1 MYSRLDGLKEGPIE
15 VGTLSEGVDWL
26 SVAQPA
32 VQARMG
38 KFAASETHFA
48 LMRIVRRPINV
59 LEESIR

>member
-1 MYSRLDGLKEGPIE
+1 M
-15 VGTLSEGVDWL
+15 GTLAEGADWL

-32 VQARMG
+32 VQERMG

-48 LMRIVRRPINV
+48 LMRIVRRPVNV